1 MRGDVRR
8 RRGQPRSQ
16 AESPRR
22 IADGPGQ
29 DEAPREGDHGAD
41 RLFIE
46 RLGHR
51 TERPRE
57 AVGDLFRIGSQEDH
71 GRAVLADQAMSD
83 LGPRHSVQQVDVDQR
98 QHGPFTLGDLE
109 GRIAIHGAADDVA
122 PGIAEHE
129 FQLHRQDG
137 LILHDHD
144 PEVRRLLQSRPQT
157 HAFPTTK
164 VTVSVS
170 GQWKRALGELVLGG
184 YRNSQCLR
192 LGGRMTADA
201 EQRIAE
207 LERRVLGGY
216 QLLQAL
222 VGIRLRSVQD
232 PESRRHLTWLSD
244 VVAAM
249 GLINRRIVESG
260 SVDFAAY
267 LEDAAGFWR
276 RNCEGRGVRID
287 LRAGSGDLPES
298 HAVPLAIIVHELMS
312 NAVRHA
318 FPDDRRGSIAIACS
332 RASDGISLVVRDS
345 GVGSDDLI
353 KGDGLALVEGL
364 VAHLGG
370 AMVIETAAE
379 AGVGIRVRLPIR
391 PDTTH

>member
-1 MRGDVRR
+1 
-8 RRGQPRSQ
+8 
-16 AESPRR
+16 
-22 IADGPGQ
+22 
-29 DEAPREGDHGAD
+29 
-41 RLFIE
+41 
-46 RLGHR
+46 
-51 TERPRE
+51 
-57 AVGDLFRIGSQEDH
+57 
-71 GRAVLADQAMSD
+71 
-83 LGPRHSVQQVDVDQR
+83 
-98 QHGPFTLGDLE
+98 
-109 GRIAIHGAADDVA
+109 
-122 PGIAEHE
+122 
-129 FQLHRQDG
+129 
-137 LILHDHD
+137 
-144 PEVRRLLQSRPQT
+144 
-157 HAFPTTK
+157 
-164 VTVSVS
+164 
-170 GQWKRALGELVLGG
+170 
-184 YRNSQCLR
+184 
-192 LGGRMTADA
+192 MTADA

-249 GLINRRIVESG
+249 GLINRRMVESG

-276 RNCEGRGVRID
+276 RNSEGRGVRID
-287 LRAGSGDLPES
+287 LRAGSTDLPES

-345 GVGSDDLI
+345 GIGSDELT

-370 AMVIETAAE
+370 AMVVETAAD

>member
-1 MRGDVRR
+1 
-8 RRGQPRSQ
+8 
-16 AESPRR
+16 
-22 IADGPGQ
+22 
-29 DEAPREGDHGAD
+29 
-41 RLFIE
+41 
-46 RLGHR
+46 
-51 TERPRE
+51 
-57 AVGDLFRIGSQEDH
+57 
-71 GRAVLADQAMSD
+71 
-83 LGPRHSVQQVDVDQR
+83 
-98 QHGPFTLGDLE
+98 
-109 GRIAIHGAADDVA
+109 
-122 PGIAEHE
+122 
-129 FQLHRQDG
+129 
-137 LILHDHD
+137 
-144 PEVRRLLQSRPQT
+144 
-157 HAFPTTK
+157 
-164 VTVSVS
+164 
-170 GQWKRALGELVLGG
+170 
-184 YRNSQCLR
+184 
-192 LGGRMTADA
+192 MTADA

-276 RNCEGRGVRID
+276 RNCEGRGIRID

-345 GVGSDDLI
+345 GIGSDDLI

-370 AMVIETAAE
+370 ALVIETAAD

-391 PDTTH
+391 PDVTH

>member
-1 MRGDVRR
+1 
-8 RRGQPRSQ
+8 
-16 AESPRR
+16 
-22 IADGPGQ
+22 
-29 DEAPREGDHGAD
+29 
-41 RLFIE
+41 
-46 RLGHR
+46 
-51 TERPRE
+51 
-57 AVGDLFRIGSQEDH
+57 
-71 GRAVLADQAMSD
+71 
-83 LGPRHSVQQVDVDQR
+83 
-98 QHGPFTLGDLE
+98 
-109 GRIAIHGAADDVA
+109 
-122 PGIAEHE
+122 
-129 FQLHRQDG
+129 
-137 LILHDHD
+137 
-144 PEVRRLLQSRPQT
+144 
-157 HAFPTTK
+157 
-164 VTVSVS
+164 
-170 GQWKRALGELVLGG
+170 
-184 YRNSQCLR
+184 
-192 LGGRMTADA
+192 MTADA